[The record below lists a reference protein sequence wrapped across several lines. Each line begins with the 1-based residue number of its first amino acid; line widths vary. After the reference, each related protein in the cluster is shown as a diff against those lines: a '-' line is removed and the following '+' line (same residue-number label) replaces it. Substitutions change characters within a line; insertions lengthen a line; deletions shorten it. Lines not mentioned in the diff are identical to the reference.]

1 MQIRR
6 VMLAVLAV
14 ALVAGFAAADT
25 KVVQQHH
32 TDAFTMMKQQQ
43 PAKDEQ
49 NTIWIGDGRLRSD
62 QGKSSFIVRSDLK
75 KMFMVSHEAKE
86 YYVLDLPLDMKK
98 VLPAGMADQMLQM
111 MKMDAKV
118 TPTEETKKVG
128 EWTARRYDVAISSQ
142 MMQMKMQVWASKD
155 IKFDYASFNNL
166 FENIQLLS
174 PGMDAMVQEMRKIDG
189 YQVASETTMTM
200 MGNNVKM
207 TETTLSVEDGTPPA
221 GTYDPPAGYAEKP
234 FDFMKMQQN
243 KK

>member
-1 MQIRR
+1 MQSRR
-6 VMLAVLAV
+6 VMFALLAV

-25 KVVQQHH
+25 KLVQQHH

-49 NTIWIGDGRLRSD
+49 STVWIGDGRLRSD
-62 QGKSSFIVRSDLK
+62 QGKSSFIVRTDLK
-75 KMFMVSHEAKE
+75 KMFMVNHEAKE
-86 YYVLDLPLDMKK
+86 YYAIDLPVDMKK
-98 VLPAGMADQMLQM
+98 LLPPGMADQMMQM

-118 TPTEETKKVG
+118 TPSEETKKIG
-128 EWTARRYDVAISSQ
+128 EWTARRYDVAINSQ
-142 MMQMKMQVWASKD
+142 MMQMKMQVWATKD
-155 IKFDYASFNNL
+155 LKLDYASFNTL

-200 MGNNVKM
+200 MGNNVKS
-207 TETTLSVEDGTPPA
+207 TETTLSVEDGTAPA
-221 GTYDPPAGYAEKP
+221 GTYEPPSGYAEKP
-234 FDFMKMQQN
+234 FDLMKMQQT

>member
-1 MQIRR
+1 MKSR
-6 VMLAVLAV
+6 VLLAILAV
-14 ALVAGFAAADT
+14 ALVAGIAAADT
-25 KVVQQHH
+25 KIVQQHH
-32 TDAFTMMKQQQ
+32 TDAFTMMNKQQ

-62 QGKSSFIVRSDLK
+62 QAKSSFIVRADLK
-75 KMFMVSHEAKE
+75 KMYMVNNEAKE
-86 YYVLDLPLDMKK
+86 YYTIDLPLDMKK
-98 VLPAGMADQMLQM
+98 LMPPGMADQMAQM

-118 TPTEETKKVG
+118 TPTEETKKIG
-128 EWTARRYDVAISSQ
+128 EWTARRFDVAISSA

-155 IKFDYASFNNL
+155 LKLDYGKFNTL

-207 TETTLSVEDGTPPA
+207 TETTLSVEDGAAPA

-234 FDFMKMQQN
+234 FDFMKMQQM